1 MRWLEQMFSASSHLI
16 VLISFLCNAGQCL
29 RNLLHK
35 KYSSSTQAKRA
46 QRKVNETK
54 FDEDVDNACTC
65 CSCRKDV
72 DNMMDQLNYVDI
84 SKRVQ
89 QLTVNAKSDLDFQR
103 AFNQANSELLETFKK
118 RPPKPDN
125 NNTKQSPT

>member
-54 FDEDVDNACTC
+54 FDEDVD
-65 CSCRKDV
+65 K
-72 DNMMDQLNYVDI
+72 MMDQLNYVDI